1 MGTINA
7 SLTLQSSDVLTSNV
21 NISVRSSAEADS
33 GTIIRGRVAD
43 TTAGTTNQGVTVYK
57 ASDKQTLA
65 YVYVRNMDAERENY
79 MYLYAADASGDP
91 TLVKI
96 PGNEFA
102 YFPVENTQTIK
113 AYGTKTNQLIEYAV
127 FGQDDP
133 ANTLS

>member
-1 MGTINA
+1 MGRITANL
-7 SLTLQSSDVLTSNV
+7 SLTSSDVMTSP
-21 NISVRSSAEADS
+21 ISITVRSSAEADS

-65 YVYVRNMDAERENY
+65 YVYVRNMDSERENY
-79 MYLYAADASGDP
+79 MYLYAADATGDP

-96 PGNEFA
+96 PGSEFA

>member
-7 SLTLQSSDVLTSNV
+7 SLTIQSADVLTSNV
-21 NISVRSSAEADS
+21 NISVRSSADADS

-43 TTAGTTNQGVTVYK
+43 TTNAGGVTVYK

-65 YVYVRNMDAERENY
+65 YVYVRNMDPERENY
-79 MYLYAADASGDP
+79 MYLYAADATGDP

-133 ANTLS
+133 ANILS